1 MHSYRG
7 RNLCLAACVLAVFL
21 RPICTYAQ
29 QLTGAIRV
37 EVKDPSGAPMEASG
51 RLQNP
56 ATSLDRRFQ
65 TDARGVATLDGLAY
79 GLYRVEISKDGFAT
93 QSFSINVRAAAP
105 VSRAVTMTIGT
116 AAYAVDV
123 VGTAPLPGVD
133 RPLEEVPFPMQM
145 ATDRDV
151 EQSGALDLSDFLN
164 RRLDGVYLNEMQ
176 GNPVQPDLNYR
187 GYEASPLLGTPQGIS
202 IYMDGVRLNQPFG
215 DVVSWDLIPRIA
227 IAEMTVIPGSNPLFG
242 LNTLGGA
249 LAIGTK
255 DGRRNPGTTLEL
267 SGGSFGRKIA
277 EIQHGGS
284 TAKGLNWY
292 VAGNLLFEDGWR
304 AHSPTDVRQWFGK
317 LGWQGAKTTAG
328 LSFSYANNLLN
339 GNGLQ
344 EQRFL
349 ARDYSSVYT
358 WPDITGDRSPFLN
371 FNVRHSAA
379 ANLIFSANAFYRYI
393 RANTI
398 NADLNENS
406 LDQSVYQPSA
416 ADQAALTAAGYTGFP
431 ASGANASNTPFPSWV
446 CIAQALQL
454 ADPADLCN
462 GLLTR
467 THNAQHNGGLSGQ
480 VSWTVSPGGRRNE
493 FTAGA
498 AYDRS
503 SVDFQQA
510 QQFAYLDPNLNF
522 TPVNAFADG
531 TTTSG
536 GAPYD
541 TRVDLSGRIHT
552 ASVYFTDTLSIGS
565 ALHLT
570 ASGRYNR
577 TTIDNTDNLVP
588 LAGPG
593 SLTGANVF
601 GRFNPAAGVTYS
613 PARRV
618 NAYFSYSEGSRA
630 PTSIELGCADPNQ
643 PCKLPN
649 AMAGDPPLDQ
659 VVARTFEAGVRSS
672 AESKLRWSAGWFR
685 GENHNDILFVASTQT
700 GFGYFKNFG
709 VTRRQGAE
717 GNLSGRI
724 GRFHLGGGYT
734 FLDATYQSAETLN
747 GSSNSANDSAG
758 AIKGVDGN
766 IQVQP
771 GARIPLIP
779 EHMLKAF
786 ANWQP
791 SPKLSLDLGLV
802 AISSSYARGNENN
815 LHQPDGVYYLGP
827 GTSPGYAVVNLG
839 ATYQLHRRVQLFAE
853 INNLLDRHYYTAAQ
867 LGPTGFTAN
876 NTFSAQPLPPVN
888 GIFPIVHATFFA
900 PGAPI
905 GAFGGVR
912 FSF

>member
-1 MHSYRG
+1 MHSYRR
-7 RNLCLAACVLAVFL
+7 RNVCLVAGALAVVL
-21 RPICTYAQ
+21 CAIRLHAQ
-29 QLTGAIRV
+29 QLTGSIQL
-37 EVKDPSGAPMEASG
+37 EVKDPSGAPMEVSG
-51 RLQNP
+51 RLENR
-56 ATSLDRRFQ
+56 AANLDRRFQ
-65 TDARGVATLDGLAY
+65 TDVRGVATLDGLSY
-79 GLYRVEISKDGFAT
+79 GLYRLEISKEGFAT
-93 QSFSINVRAAAP
+93 QSVSITVRSAAP
-105 VSRAVTMTIGT
+105 VSRAITMTIGA

-133 RPLEEVPFPMQM
+133 RALEEVPFPMQT

-164 RRLDGVYLNEMQ
+164 RRLEGVYLNQIQ

-187 GYEASPLLGTPQGIS
+187 GYTASPLLGTPQGVS

-249 LAIGTK
+249 LALETK

-284 TAKGLNWY
+284 TARGLNWY
-292 VAGNLLFEDGWR
+292 AAGNLLFEDGWR
-304 AHSPTDVRQWFGK
+304 AHSPSDVRQLFGK
-317 LGWQGAKTTAG
+317 LGWQGAKTTLG

-371 FNVRHSAA
+371 FNARHSVG
-379 ANLIFSANAFYRYI
+379 ANVTFSANAFYRYI

-406 LDQSVYQPSA
+406 FDQSVYQPTA

-431 ASGANASNTPFPSWV
+431 SSGANASNTPFPSWV

-454 ADPADLCN
+454 ADPADECN
-462 GLLTR
+462 GLFTR
-467 THNAQHNGGLSGQ
+467 THSAQHNGGLSGQ
-480 VSWTVSPGGRRNE
+480 VSWSASPKGRRNE

-503 SVDFQQA
+503 NVDFEQA
-510 QQFAYLDPNLNF
+510 QQFAFLNPVLSF
-522 TPVNAFADG
+522 TAVNAFANG
-531 TTTSG
+531 TTISG
-536 GAPYD
+536 GTPYD

-552 ASVYFTDTLSIGS
+552 GSVYFTDTLSIGS

-577 TTIDNTDNLVP
+577 TTIDNADSLMP

-593 SLTGANVF
+593 SLTGTSVF

-659 VVARTFEAGVRSS
+659 VVTRTFEAGVRSG

-685 GENHNDILFVASTQT
+685 AENHNDILFVASTQT

-717 GNLSGRI
+717 ANLSGRI
-724 GRFHLGGGYT
+724 GHFNLGGGYT
-734 FLDATYQSAETLN
+734 FLDATYQSVETLN

-758 AIKGVDGN
+758 MVRGIDGN

-771 GARIPLIP
+771 GGRIPLIP

-786 ANWQP
+786 ANWQAT
-791 SPKLSLDLGLV
+791 PKLSLDLGLI
-802 AISSSYARGNENN
+802 AISSSYARGDENN

-839 ATYQLHRRVQLFAE
+839 ATYQVHRRVQLFVE
-853 INNLLDRHYYTAAQ
+853 IDNLLDRHYYTAAQ
-867 LGPTGFTAN
+867 LGPTGFTAS
-876 NTFSAQPLPPVN
+876 NTFVAQPLPAVD
-888 GIFPIVHATFFA
+888 GIFPIVHATFYA
-900 PGAPI
+900 PGAPL